1 MRYDPV
7 AYRPVAYQA
16 TWGKAS
22 ASLMFWMVLLVGL
35 MIYGGIGTALMVTDP
50 GPGFGERSRH
60 SSVATCATLDTAADR
75 GRS

>member
-7 AYRPVAYQA
+7 IYRPVTYRA

-22 ASLMFWMVLLVGL
+22 TSLMFWVVLLVGL
-35 MIYGGIGTALMVTDP
+35 MIYGGIGTALIVADP
-50 GPGFGERSRH
+50 GPGFGERYRH
-60 SSVATCATLDTAADR
+60 STVANCATPDAAADQ

>member
-7 AYRPVAYQA
+7 TYRA

-22 ASLMFWMVLLVGL
+22 AGLMSWVVLVVGL
-35 MIYGGIGTALMVTDP
+35 MIHGGIGTALMVTDP
-50 GPGFGERSRH
+50 GPGERSRH
-60 SSVATCATLDTAADR
+60 SSVASCAMPDALADR